1 MDKFEKQEL
10 LEEFLVRWNGGRS
23 LGGVAKDLISEGR
36 NRTDVETCNRIF
48 EKWTAKKKPWA
59 AIKKISAR

>member
-23 LGGVAKDLISEGR
+23 LGGIVKDLVSEGR
-36 NRTDVETCNRIF
+36 NRADVEACGRIF
-48 EKWTAKKKPWA
+48 EKWAAKKRPWA
-59 AIKKISAR
+59 EIKKIRAR